1 MESKFGSSITRRV
14 EIGTMNKGCSRKFK
28 GQQGFTLAEVLV
40 VLSLL
45 SLLSVFFL
53 RCFFFV
59 AEQQQQHNARLE
71 LEDNLMIAAS
81 LLAEDIS
88 RSTAVLGCE
97 SQELVLQQTKTI
109 YYNLGEDQQASAHVY
124 PLEGKILYRR
134 EHTQQSRQP
143 MASFISD
150 LVVTYLDKNGE
161 KTTEA
166 DRVCA
171 VEFVLKGCWRERVF
185 QQRQIVRLEGVDYL

>member
-14 EIGTMNKGCSRKFK
+14 EIGTMNKGCSRKIK
-28 GQQGFTLAEVLV
+28 GRQGFTLAEVLV

-88 RSTAVLGCE
+88 KSTAVLGCE
-97 SQELVLQQTKTI
+97 SQQLILQQTKII

-143 MASFISD
+143 MANFISD

>member
-1 MESKFGSSITRRV
+1 MGRKFGSSIMRRV
-14 EIGTMNKGCSRKFK
+14 EMETMNKRCSGKFK
-28 GQQGFTLAEVLV
+28 GRQGFTLAEVLV

-143 MASFISD
+143 MANFISD
-150 LVVTYLDKNGE
+150 MVLTYFDKDGE
-161 KTTEA
+161 KTTDA

-171 VEFVLKGCWRERVF
+171 VEFVLEGYWREMVF

>member
-1 MESKFGSSITRRV
+1 
-14 EIGTMNKGCSRKFK
+14 MNKGYSGKLK

-45 SLLSVFFL
+45 SLLSIFFL

-88 RSTAVLGCE
+88 KSTAVLDCE
-97 SQELVLQQTKTI
+97 SQQLVLQQTKII
-109 YYNLGEDQQASAHVY
+109 YYNLGEDQQANAHAY
-124 PLEGKILYRR
+124 PLEGKVLYRR
-134 EHTQQSRQP
+134 ENTQSSRQP
-143 MASFISD
+143 MANFISNLD
-150 LVVTYLDKNGE
+150 ITYLDKNGE
-161 KTTEA
+161 KTMDA
-166 DRVCA
+166 DTVCA
-171 VEFVLKGCWRERVF
+171 IELVLEGRWREKVF
-185 QQRQIVRLEGVDYL
+185 QQRQIVRLEGMDYL

>member
-14 EIGTMNKGCSRKFK
+14 EIGTMNKGCSRKIK
-28 GQQGFTLAEVLV
+28 GRQGFTLAEVLV

-88 RSTAVLGCE
+88 KSTAVLGCE
-97 SQELVLQQTKTI
+97 SQQLILQQTKII

-143 MASFISD
+143 MANFISD

-171 VEFVLKGCWRERVF
+171 VEFVLEGYWRERVF

>member
-1 MESKFGSSITRRV
+1 MGRKFGSSIMRCV
-14 EIGTMNKGCSRKFK
+14 EMGTMNKGCSRKFK
-28 GQQGFTLAEVLV
+28 TQQGFTLAEVLV

-143 MASFISD
+143 MANFISD

>member
-14 EIGTMNKGCSRKFK
+14 EIGTMNKGCSRKIK
-28 GQQGFTLAEVLV
+28 GRQGFTLAEVLV

-88 RSTAVLGCE
+88 KSTAVLGCE
-97 SQELVLQQTKTI
+97 SQQLVLQQTKII

-143 MASFISD
+143 MANFISD

-185 QQRQIVRLEGVDYL
+185 QQRQIVRLEGADYL

>member
-14 EIGTMNKGCSRKFK
+14 EIGTMNKGCSRKIK
-28 GQQGFTLAEVLV
+28 GRQGFTLAEVLV

-88 RSTAVLGCE
+88 KSTAVLGCE
-97 SQELVLQQTKTI
+97 SQQLILQQTKII

-143 MASFISD
+143 MANFISD
-150 LVVTYLDKNGE
+150 MVLTYFDKDGE
-161 KTTEA
+161 KTTDA

-171 VEFVLKGCWRERVF
+171 VEFVLEGYWREMVF
-185 QQRQIVRLEGVDYL
+185 QQRQIVRLEGADYL

>member
-1 MESKFGSSITRRV
+1 
-14 EIGTMNKGCSRKFK
+14 MNKGCSRKFN

-53 RCFFFV
+53 LCFFFV

-97 SQELVLQQTKTI
+97 SQQLVLQQTKII

-143 MASFISD
+143 MANFISD

>member
-14 EIGTMNKGCSRKFK
+14 EIGTMNKGCSRKIK
-28 GQQGFTLAEVLV
+28 GRQGFTLAEVLV

-88 RSTAVLGCE
+88 KSTAVLGCE
-97 SQELVLQQTKTI
+97 SQQLVLQQTKII

-143 MASFISD
+143 MANFISD

-171 VEFVLKGCWRERVF
+171 VEFVLKGCWRERVV